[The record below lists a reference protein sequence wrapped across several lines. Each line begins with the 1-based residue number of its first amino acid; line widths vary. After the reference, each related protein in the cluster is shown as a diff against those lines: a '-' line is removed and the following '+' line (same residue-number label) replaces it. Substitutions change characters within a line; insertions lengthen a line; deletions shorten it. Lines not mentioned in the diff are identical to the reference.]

1 MKKDLLKTISHY
13 GVNAQ
18 QRQLAE
24 EVFELQEAITTHE
37 LKMSNYFDYWLPIFK
52 RMYFKFK
59 LLGDIKAIIEL
70 EDEVWKNWNLSKDDK
85 KKIRKQIRGEV
96 IE

>member
-1 MKKDLLKTISHY
+1 
-13 GVNAQ
+13 
-18 QRQLAE
+18 
-24 EVFELQEAITTHE
+24 
-37 LKMSNYFDYWLPIFK
+37 MSNYFDYWLPTFK
-52 RMYFKFK
+52 RMYFKYK

-85 KKIRKQIRGEV
+85 KKILKQIRGEV

>member
-1 MKKDLLKTISHY
+1 MK
-13 GVNAQ
+13 
-18 QRQLAE
+18 
-24 EVFELQEAITTHE
+24 
-37 LKMSNYFDYWLPIFK
+37 YFDYWLPIFK

-85 KKIRKQIRGEV
+85 KKILKQIRGEQGV
-96 IE
+96 KN

>member
-1 MKKDLLKTISHY
+1 MNEEIKK
-13 GVNAQ
+13 
-18 QRQLAE
+18 
-24 EVFELQEAITTHE
+24 
-37 LKMSNYFDYWLPIFK
+37 YFDYWLPIFK

-85 KKIRKQIRGEV
+85 KKILKQIRGEQGV
-96 IE
+96 KD

>member
-1 MKKDLLKTISHY
+1 
-13 GVNAQ
+13 
-18 QRQLAE
+18 
-24 EVFELQEAITTHE
+24 
-37 LKMSNYFDYWLPIFK
+37 MSNYFDYWLPTFK
-52 RMYFKFK
+52 RMYFKYK

-85 KKIRKQIRGEV
+85 KKILKQIRGEI